1 MGSAEELEPRP
12 PFIDGLAKMNS
23 YGRAV
28 QSLMTNY
35 FYVRDN
41 IADIGDACD
50 LAGKFAGDDVQSRA
64 EISKALMLREDQ
76 GSTLIVGRHMILLH
90 CKSAAVKTPAF
101 GILQLG
107 DGFTYP
113 DGGEIVR
120 TAIVL
125 LAPLDADEYTLE
137 TIGHIASV
145 LLDRWGFIE
154 ILHEGNGAEIQ
165 RELLKIFEDFY
176 KAKFKELL

>member
-1 MGSAEELEPRP
+1 
-12 PFIDGLAKMNS
+12 
-23 YGRAV
+23 
-28 QSLMTNY
+28 
-35 FYVRDN
+35 
-41 IADIGDACD
+41 
-50 LAGKFAGDDVQSRA
+50 
-64 EISKALMLREDQ
+64 
-76 GSTLIVGRHMILLH
+76 MILLH
-90 CKSAAVKTPAF
+90 CKSAAVKSPAF

-107 DGFTYP
+107 AGFEYP
-113 DGGEIVR
+113 EGGEVVR

-125 LAPLDADEYTLE
+125 LAPPDADEPAIE

-165 RELLKIFEDFY
+165 GEMLKIFEDFY